1 MTRRRLLL
9 LVLIGV
15 WWGAALLLSNPN
27 LLPSPIEVLG
37 VLLRDLSIYR
47 YALLSLGLIL
57 VAFVSCLLLA
67 ILVAT
72 LSERSLWVKEGM
84 SLLMGLFDPLPGIAL
99 LPLLLLWLG
108 IGTAALFLLVTHAM
122 FWPLYIALAK
132 GFQAIPSIYRDV
144 GKTFGLSSVRQLKDI
159 ALPASLPHLMAGSRQ
174 AFARGWRAVIAA
186 EMFFGAIGGSGGLGF
201 YIVKKRAFFDVP
213 ALTAALFLIVVTGIV
228 VEKHLFSTLEE
239 QTIGR
244 WYG

>member
-1 MTRRRLLL
+1 LFGL
-9 LVLIGV
+9 
-15 WWGAALLLSNPN
+15 WWVASRILANPN
-27 LLPSPIEVLG
+27 LLPTPAQVVEVLWT
-37 VLLRDLSIYR
+37 DLSIYR
-47 YALLSLGLIL
+47 YGFLSLGLIVLAFLFSL
-57 VAFVSCLLLA
+57 VVAIPVAALA
-67 ILVAT
+67 EE
-72 LSERSLWVKEGM
+72 SDWWREGM
-84 SLLMGLFDPLPGIAL
+84 SLLIGLLDPLPGIAL

-108 IGTAALFLLVTHAM
+108 IGTKALFLLVLHAM

-132 GFQAIPSIYRDV
+132 GFEAMPSIYRDV
-144 GKTFGLSSVRQLKDI
+144 SVTFGLSRARQLWDV

-213 ALTAALFLIVVTGIV
+213 ALTAALLLIIVTGIT
-228 VEKHLFSTLEE
+228 VEKWLFTALE
-239 QTIGR
+239 QKTIGR